1 MIKLS
6 FQRKIFWY
14 FTLVLVLVGALVI
27 SICGLYIPQVV
38 LRETNNR
45 VAIDLRV
52 AHKFLDKEI
61 EKLVITLGLVA
72 EKQRLID
79 PLQESQSVS
88 ADTRAW
94 LEKKRVDS
102 GFDFLTLCNKKGKVI
117 LRTRFPYYKGDSSLP
132 NPLISKASQ
141 GKSASGIAIMPPQTL
156 KMEGEDLLEQAHIQ
170 FVPTPRAKPRSEKA
184 ETSGMVLMAAVP
196 VWAENEEIIGIL
208 YGGTLLNRNYQL
220 VDYVR
225 DMVFEE
231 KEYKG
236 KPFGTVTIFQWDVR
250 ITTNVKEK
258 DGSRAIGTRVSR
270 EVYEKVLENK
280 KTWLDRAFVV
290 NNWYISAYEPIY
302 APDNKIIGML
312 YAGVLE
318 DKYVD
323 IRNRIFLSFL
333 PIILGGI
340 MAVLILS
347 YLLSRGLSKPIKK
360 LVKATNRIARGEI
373 QYILEKEKKYPYI
386 QKLPYLEIQELVRNF
401 NQMAAVLY
409 KRETELEK
417 ANDDLR
423 QINQHYME
431 ILTFVT
437 HEIKNRLGLIL
448 GSAYNLSRGVVG
460 TMNEEQKTMVDV
472 LLRNS
477 ERLSDMIKNY
487 LDLSRIEKEELKVNK
502 QEVEF
507 KKDILE
513 PVLDEFKGQLER
525 GGMLMEVDVSDSF
538 KVRADPDLLKI
549 VMENLLSNAIKY
561 GKEKGKIKIG
571 VLREENEWKI
581 NVWNKGKGF
590 PKDKSDQL
598 FTKFARLSGEKF
610 RKERGSGLGLFVTKE
625 IIQKHGGKIW
635 AESEEGQWAN
645 FIFTLALD

>member
-102 GFDFLTLCNKKGKVI
+102 GFDFLTLCNEKGKVI

-340 MAVLILS
+340 IAVLILS

-513 PVLDEFKGQLER
+513 PVLDEFEGQLER
-525 GGMLMEVDVSDSF
+525 GGIPLEVDVSDSF
-538 KVRADPDLLKI
+538 KVKADPDLLKI

-625 IIQKHGGKIW
+625 IIQKHGGEIW
-635 AESEEGQWAN
+635 AESEEEQWAN

>member
-14 FTLVLVLVGALVI
+14 FTLVVLLIGILVI
-27 SICGLYIPQVV
+27 LVFRLHIFHVV
-38 LRETNNR
+38 LNETKSR

-52 AHKFLDKEI
+52 AHNFLDKEI
-61 EKLVITLGLVA
+61 EKLVITLDLLA

-79 PLQESQSVS
+79 PLEKSQPISPDIRS
-88 ADTRAW
+88 W

-102 GFDFLTLCNKKGKVI
+102 GFDFLTLCDRKGKVI
-117 LRTRFPYYKGDSSLP
+117 LRTRFPYHNGDFSLS
-132 NPLISKASQ
+132 NSLVSKAFQ
-141 GKSASGIAIMPPQTL
+141 GKSASGIVIMPPQTL
-156 KMEGEDLLEQAHIQ
+156 KMEGEDLFQQAYIQ
-170 FVPTPRAKPRSEKA
+170 FTPTPGARPRSEKA

-196 VWAENEEIIGIL
+196 VWAGNEEIIGIL
-208 YGGTLLNRNYQL
+208 YGGILLNRNYRL

-270 EVYEKVLENK
+270 EVYEKVLENG

-290 NNWYISAYEPIY
+290 NSWYISAYEPIY
-302 APDNKIIGML
+302 APTNKIIGML

-323 IRNRIFLSFL
+323 IRNGIFLRFL
-333 PIILGGI
+333 AIIFGGI
-340 MAVLILS
+340 VTVLILS
-347 YLLSRGLSKPIKK
+347 YLLSRGLSKPIKR
-360 LVKATNRIARGEI
+360 LVKATDRIARGEI
-373 QYILEKEKKYPYI
+373 QYILEKENNYSYI
-386 QKLPYLEIQELVRNF
+386 QKLPYLEIQELIRNF

-409 KRETELEK
+409 KRETDLEK
-417 ANDDLR
+417 TNDDLR
-423 QINQHYME
+423 QINRHYME

-448 GSAYNLSRGVVG
+448 GSAYNLSQGVVG
-460 TMNEEQKTMVDV
+460 TLNEGQKTMVDV

-487 LDLSRIEKEELKVNK
+487 FDLSRIEKEEFKVNK

-513 PVLDEFKGQLER
+513 PVLDEFKGQLE
-525 GGMLMEVDVSDSF
+525 GGGILLEVDVSDSF
-538 KVRADPDLLKI
+538 KIRADPDLLKI

-581 NVWNKGKGF
+581 NVWNKGEGF

-598 FTKFARLSGEKF
+598 FTKFVRLSGEKF
-610 RKERGSGLGLFVTKE
+610 RKEKGSGLGLFVTKE

-645 FIFTLALD
+645 FIFTLLLE